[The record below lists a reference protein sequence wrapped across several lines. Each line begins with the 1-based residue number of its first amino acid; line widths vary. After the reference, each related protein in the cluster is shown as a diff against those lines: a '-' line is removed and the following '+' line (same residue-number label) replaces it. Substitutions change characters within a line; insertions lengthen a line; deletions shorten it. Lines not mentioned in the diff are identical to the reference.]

1 LDIADAKEAPMIRHC
16 VFLRFR
22 NDIAEETID
31 ELLADFALMKNIVP
45 GLSAVVAGK
54 NNSREGLDRGFRH
67 GFTMDLDNEAA
78 REAYL
83 SHPARAVLAERLL
96 PCLDGGLDGV
106 MVADF
111 TL

>member
-1 LDIADAKEAPMIRHC
+1 MIRHC
-16 VFLRFR
+16 VFLRFK
-22 NDIAEETID
+22 NDIADQTID
-31 ELLADFALMKNIVP
+31 ELLGDFELMTNVIP
-45 GLSAVVAGK
+45 GIRNVAAGR

-83 SHPARAVLAERLL
+83 SHPSRAALADRVLA
-96 PCLDGGLDGV
+96 CLDGGLEGV

-111 TL
+111 TI